1 MSIPGKQTINVGLP
15 NEPANSDSLYTAFT
29 KTEQNFAN
37 LFACASPYNTFTAGP
52 GILINANSTLGTVS
66 ITNLGVTNIVAGDNI
81 LISQS
86 NGNVTISATG
96 SGNGGALSSV
106 GITPV
111 SNGRL
116 VVTNSPLVTN
126 GNINIDLASSGVS
139 GGTYSNP
146 TLTVDN
152 YGRITSAANGNIA
165 GTVNSVGLTAGSGI
179 QVSGG
184 PITSNGNITVT
195 NTGVTRINPGAGI
208 SVSSGNGD
216 VTISATTLGGTVTAV
231 GISSDQLVV
240 AGSPVVSSG
249 TISVNLPANA
259 NFAGNVTANYLT
271 SNGGNING
279 NLIVAGNI
287 SPAAVGKVGGIKPGP
302 GVDISLDGELTI
314 DTANL
319 PLSFGNFTA
328 NNNVLSIVNVDEDM
342 ILQTEGNA
350 EIQLVGNIG
359 FYKPDGIPPNV
370 ANRYFSATGDGQI
383 QIFVSNVDPTSA
395 AVNIIG
401 STSGNFSPPVNDGVM
416 LQLTGQ
422 ANTPSRFYNDGIG
435 NFAAF
440 VGRRINGTVNSPT
453 AVQAGDELIRI
464 SSTGYNGTTV
474 SGNGTARIVFQAMEN
489 FTTSNSGSNLSFW
502 TAAIGSNTLTK
513 IATIDN
519 ANGLVATKVVSTG
532 NANVG
537 NLGFGAGQITGTGNI
552 TAGNL
557 IGTLANGNSNVNIPA
572 ANGNVN
578 ISAVGNANIVVVTG
592 TGANITGTLN
602 ATGNANVGN
611 IGATT
616 AVVTTAN
623 VTGNVNAGNL
633 VLTTGNI
640 IYTPRYGSFYS
651 NVDQTNPVANT
662 AMAMTFNNTV
672 AANGISVVSNSR
684 LTIAKTGVYNIQ
696 FSAQVAKSGGGT
708 SNVDIWLNKD
718 GSPVAW
724 TNTVIPVTSGS
735 PQVAAWNFVENVTV
749 ANTYFELMWSSPDT
763 LVLLDSQAANTGP
776 TRPGVPSVIVS
787 VTPVGA

>member
-1 MSIPGKQTINVGLP
+1 MSIPGQQNINVGLP

-29 KTEQNFAN
+29 KTQDNFNA
-37 LFACASPYNTFTAGP
+37 LFACASPYNTFVEGE
-52 GILINANSTLGTVS
+52 GISVSSNANTGTVT
-66 ITNLGVTNIVAGDNI
+66 ITNEGVTSIVAGDNI
-81 LISQS
+81 VVNQS
-86 NGNVTISATG
+86 NGEVTISATG
-96 SGNGGALSSV
+96 SGSGGGGLSSV
-106 GITPV
+106 GVTPV
-111 SNGRL
+111 SETRL

-126 GNINIDLASSGVS
+126 GNISIDLANTGVT

-146 TLTVDN
+146 ILTVDT
-152 YGRITSAANGNIA
+152 YGRVTNVANGA
-165 GTVNSVGLTAGSGI
+165 ASGTVTSVGLSSGPGI
-179 QVSGG
+179 QINGG

-208 SVSSGNGD
+208 VVSSGNGN
-216 VTISATTLGGTVTAV
+216 VTISTTSLGGTVTSV
-231 GISSDQLVV
+231 GVVSDQLVV
-240 AGSPVVSSG
+240 SGSPVVTTG
-249 TISVNLPANA
+249 TINVNLPNTANFSGNVNA
-259 NFAGNVTANYLT
+259 NRINA
-271 SNGGNING
+271 NGGNING
-279 NLIVAGNI
+279 NLIVTGNI

-319 PLSFGNFTA
+319 PLSFGDFTA

-342 ILQTEGNA
+342 ILQTDGNA
-350 EIQLVGNIG
+350 EIQLIGNVGLYRPG
-359 FYKPDGIPPNV
+359 STPPNV
-370 ANRYFSATGDGQI
+370 SERYLKATNDGQI
-383 QIFVSNVDPTSA
+383 QILVPDADPLSG

-401 STSGNFSPPVNDGVM
+401 STSGNFSPPVNTGVM

-422 ANTPSRFYNDGIG
+422 ANIPSRLYNDSIG

-440 VGRRINGTVNSPT
+440 VGRRINGNVNSPT
-453 AVQAGDELIRI
+453 PVQSGDELIRI
-464 SSTGYNGTTV
+464 SATGYNGTEVAPTG
-474 SGNGTARIVFQAMEN
+474 SARIVFQAMEN
-489 FTTSNSGSNLSFW
+489 FTTTNAGSNLSFW
-502 TAAIGSNTLTK
+502 TTAIGSNTLTK

-537 NLGFGAGQITGTGNI
+537 NLG
-552 TAGNL
+552 TAGL
-557 IGTLANGNSNVNIPA
+557 IT
-572 ANGNVN
+572 
-578 ISAVGNANIVVVTG
+578 
-592 TGANITGTLN
+592 
-602 ATGNANVGN
+602 ATGNVSGGNLTTGGIVSATGNVSGGN
-611 IGATT
+611 L
-616 AVVTTAN
+616 VTTGSAN

-633 VLTTGNI
+633 VLATGNI
-640 IYTPRYGSFYS
+640 IYTPRYGTFYS

-662 AMAMTFNNTV
+662 AMAMTFNNTGS
-672 AANGISVVSNSR
+672 ANGVSVVSNSR

-696 FSAQVAKSGGGT
+696 FSAQVSKSGGGT

-724 TNTVIPVTSGS
+724 TNTVLPVTSGT

-749 ANTYFELMWSSPDT
+749 ANTYYEIMWSSPDT